1 MALLLSNKGCA
12 APLSRAALLE
22 NQGTITEM
30 WNVLAAGVARH
41 GIGESVLQL
50 VHGDVSPVNLIFD
63 KEDVTLI
70 DWDCLHYGIRAYD
83 ALGDVVNRPPMN
95 GVSGAEFRCR
105 EAQRVLNGY
114 RRGTSSPLSRRER
127 ESIGVFSIA
136 RQLED
141 LRQRMAVLPSLRE
154 EQDACYAAL
163 IHGRVRML
171 RQIAAQ
177 ERLAPEKT

>member
-1 MALLLSNKGCA
+1 
-12 APLSRAALLE
+12 LSRAALLE
-22 NQGTITEM
+22 NQRTITEM
-30 WNVLAAGVARH
+30 WKLLAAAVARH
-41 GIGESVLQL
+41 GIGDSVLQL

-63 KEDVTLI
+63 GEDVTLI

-83 ALGDVVNRPPMN
+83 ALGDVVNRPPVN
-95 GVSGAEFRCR
+95 RVSGAEFRCR
-105 EAQRVLNGY
+105 EAQRVLDGY
-114 RRGTSSPLSRRER
+114 GRGTSRPLRRVER
-127 ESIGVFSIA
+127 EAIGVFSIS

-154 EQDACYAAL
+154 EEDAGYAAL